1 MNSHSK
7 SIWDTLLLTA
17 QRKSGTAHST
27 LQKAQLR
34 KEQALARRKKID
46 QLITEYAE
54 RLRLLQSESHST
66 AEATNYRQFIAQLQD
81 INQRTSHEIKQAAL
95 GYSQAKTALLVAE
108 QELLKHQK
116 LVQREANRQ
125 HKTQHIA
132 DIKALDAQ
140 STIQFNVKNKTHQ
153 QR

>member
-7 SIWDTLLLTA
+7 SIWDTLLITA
-17 QRKSGTAHST
+17 QRKSGTAHSN

-34 KEQALARRKKID
+34 KEQALGRRKKIE
-46 QLITEYAE
+46 QLIREYTE
-54 RLRLLQSESHST
+54 RLRLLQNENHST

-95 GYSQAKTALLVAE
+95 VYSQAQTALLAAE
-108 QELLKHQK
+108 QERLKHQK
-116 LVQREANRQ
+116 LVQRAADKQ
-125 HKTQHIA
+125 HKIQHIA
-132 DIKALDAQ
+132 DIKALDSQ
-140 STIQFNVKNKTHQ
+140 STIQFNLKNKTHQ